1 VPVLQPNEGRDS
13 SPAPPP
19 ARRRRWLRS
28 GGLDTSEGS
37 AFVQERL
44 ATFGKF
50 AFLVSFGFFS
60 IDLALYAT
68 DKPLL
73 TLLANPRWYSH
84 LSGSIAAAALWMA
97 CRWGRRPTWALNLL
111 DAAGL
116 LLCCLFWALMGISA
130 VAPQTI
136 MAALMADTLTVTAR
150 AMMVPSTGWRT
161 LMLSTAAMV
170 PTLVVGYLR
179 SAALSLP
186 ATDRVY
192 CNVENTLWA
201 AGAVALATVTSRL
214 IYGLRKRVQEAR
226 EIGQY
231 TLVERLGSGGMGEV
245 WRARHRLLVR
255 PAAIKLLPP
264 DPLGS
269 SAGGREVLLRRF
281 EREASATAVL
291 QSPHTVQLYDF
302 GLAEAGRLYYVM
314 ELLNGIDLDQ
324 LVQRYGPVP
333 AERVIHIVKQVC
345 HSLAEAHANGLVHR
359 DIKPANIFIS
369 RIASERDF
377 VKVLDFGLVKLD
389 HYRDQPDPLRLTRA
403 DSASGTPGYMAPEI
417 VLGETEYDHRVDL
430 YSLGCVAY
438 WLLTGKMVFEADT
451 AMKVMLDHA
460 RSPAPKPSTR
470 TELSIPRALEDIVMS
485 CLEKDPARRPTSAE
499 KLEAQLAACPVPSPW
514 TAERAARWWEIHLPE
529 QCLHGLA
536 DQLRAQE
543 QGLALKPVHRHTL
556 VG

>member
-1 VPVLQPNEGRDS
+1 MPVLQPNVEGAL
-13 SPAPPP
+13 SPVT
-19 ARRRRWLRS
+19 ARRRRWFRS

-50 AFLVSFGFFS
+50 VFLVSFGFFS
-60 IDLALYAT
+60 IDLALYASEMM
-68 DKPLL
+68 LR

-84 LSGSIAAAALWMA
+84 LGASMAAATLWMA
-97 CRWGRRPTWALNLL
+97 CRWGKRPTWALNLL
-111 DAAGL
+111 DTAGL
-116 LLCCLFWALMGISA
+116 LLCCLFWAFMGISSA
-130 VAPQTI
+130 DAPPI
-136 MAALMADTLTVTAR
+136 MAALMADILTVTAR
-150 AMMVPSTGWRT
+150 AMMVPSTGGRT
-161 LMLSTAAMV
+161 LVLSTAAMV
-170 PTLVVGYLR
+170 PTLVIGYLR
-179 SAALSLP
+179 SAAVALS
-186 ATDRVY
+186 AMDRLHF
-192 CNVENTLWA
+192 NVENALWA
-201 AGAVALATVTSRL
+201 AAAVALATVTSRL
-214 IYGLRKRVQEAR
+214 IYGLRKRAQEAR

-231 TLVERLGSGGMGEV
+231 TLVERLGAGGMGEV

-269 SAGGREVLLRRF
+269 SAGGRDVLLRRF
-281 EREASATAVL
+281 EREASATALL

-302 GLAEAGRLYYVM
+302 GLAEDGRLYYVM
-314 ELLNGIDLDQ
+314 ELLNGIDLEQ

-333 AERVIHIVKQVC
+333 SERVIHILKQVC
-345 HSLAEAHANGLVHR
+345 HSLAEAHTNGLVHR

-369 RIASERDF
+369 RIASELDF

-389 HYRDQPDPLRLTRA
+389 RYGDQPDQLRLTRA

-430 YSLGCVAY
+430 YALGCVAY
-438 WLLTGKMVFEADT
+438 WLLTGRMVFERDT
-451 AMKVMLDHA
+451 PMKVMLDHA
-460 RSPAPKPSTR
+460 RSPAPRLSTR

-485 CLEKDPARRPTSAE
+485 CLEKDPAQRPTSAE

-514 TAERAARWWEIHLPE
+514 TAERAARWWQVHLPE
-529 QCLHGLA
+529 QRPHGLA

-543 QGLALKPVHRHTL
+543 QGLALKPAHRHTL